1 MPACHSRRN
10 GGPAHR
16 HRERITADMCG
27 RPVPPAR
34 APPMLPRPIGGSGI
48 DRTAA
53 DCGGHGTTAAVG
65 IVARRAE
72 RTVSPAELLGVCRWA
87 RNDAL
92 PSVMI
97 DTTNQQTNPGDRYDE
112 GEDKCHSEEGLT
124 TRPRA
129 TTPRVTWRGRV
140 ASTMDPTTTPK
151 VNVARS
157 GRLDDA
163 SEGDDTEGHLAK
175 SGRLDDGSDDDTEGN
190 AARGKA

>member
-1 MPACHSRRN
+1 MRATCAS
-10 GGPAHR
+10 AW
-16 HRERITADMCG
+16 
-27 RPVPPAR
+27 
-34 APPMLPRPIGGSGI
+34 APPTPPRPIGGSGI

-65 IVARRAE
+65 IVARRVE

-129 TTPRVTWRGRV
+129 TTPRVTWRRSGRLDDG
-140 ASTMDPTTTPK
+140 SNDDTEG
-151 VNVARS
+151 NVARS